1 MIYEK
6 SCGAVV
12 FTKMGKDI
20 KYLMVQNLDG
30 IYGFP
35 KGHMESGETEVETT
49 LREVYEE
56 TNVNIE
62 LIDGFRKLDEYL
74 VPKKDNTIKQVIY
87 FLGEFQNQNMVY
99 QSEELSGAYLLNYTE
114 AISLL
119 KSETLKCILT
129 EADNYI
135 RKNISE

>member
-1 MIYEK
+1 MTHEK

-12 FTKMGKDI
+12 FTKTGKDI
-20 KYLMVQNLDG
+20 KYLLVQSLDG

-62 LIDGFRKLDEYL
+62 LIDGFRKKVEYKN
-74 VPKKDNTIKQVIY
+74 PKKNDTIKQVTY
-87 FLGEFQNQNMVY
+87 LLGEFRNQNVIWK
-99 QSEELSGAYLLNYTE
+99 SKELSEAYLVTYAE
-114 AISLL
+114 AMNLL
-119 KSETLKCILT
+119 QFENLKYILE

-135 RKNISE
+135 NAKDM